1 MPIDYDQLAATYAA
15 TRSAHPAVMA
25 RLHDAVIA
33 AQDARAGRLLEIGCG
48 TGNYV
53 GSLHAATGIT
63 ARGIDPSAEMLA
75 VARNRWPDVCF
86 EQGAGE
92 ALPLADGSVDF
103 AFSVDVAHHLADP
116 PACFADAWRVLVPG
130 GRLCTVTD
138 SERII
143 ATRAPLAIYWP
154 ETVAAE
160 LQRYHPIDTLEAWLG
175 RAGFVH
181 ITAETVE
188 HGYTVTGIE
197 PYRARAFSALRLIDD
212 DAFAR
217 GLARLEGD
225 LAYGA
230 VRCVARY
237 VMLWAEKPDNSYRRR
252 YVNPGSIS
260 S

>member
-1 MPIDYDQLAATYAA
+1 MPIDYDQLAATYA
-15 TRSAHPAVMA
+15 TNRSAHPVVMA
-25 RLHDAVIA
+25 RLYA
-33 AQDARAGRLLEIGCG
+33 AIVESQQRAACTFLEIGCG

-53 GSLHAATGIT
+53 GALRAATGAT
-63 ARGIDPSAEMLA
+63 AWGVDPSAEMLA
-75 VARNRWPDVCF
+75 VARSRWPDVRF

-92 ALPLADGSVDF
+92 ALPLGDGTVDL

-116 PACFADAWRVLVPG
+116 PASFAATWRVLVPG

-143 ATRAPLAIYWP
+143 ATRAPLALYWP

-160 LQRYHPIDTLEAWLG
+160 LQRYHPIDRLEAWLG

-181 ITAETVE
+181 ILAETVE

-217 GLARLEGD
+217 GLAGLERD
-225 LAYGA
+225 LARGE
-230 VRCVARY
+230 VRCVSRY
-237 VMLWAEKPDNSYRRR
+237 VMLWASKPNDN
-252 YVNPGSIS
+252 
-260 S
+260 